1 MTTIYLIR
9 HAEAEGN
16 LYRRIH
22 GWYDSLITKNGERQ
36 IQALEQ
42 RFDSVSIDA
51 VYSSDLIRTQLTAGA
66 ICRPKNL
73 PLHLHPGLR
82 EIHMGDWEDLTWG
95 EVRHFQGEQL
105 ALFNHT
111 DPSFQAPGEGEG
123 FGPLGDRVYDT
134 IRSIAQ
140 QHPDQNVALFS
151 HGTAIRQF
159 LGKVKGTAPEQWKEL
174 PHFDNTAVTCLAW
187 DGKSFHIVYEG
198 DNSHLDESIS
208 TLARQSWWRK
218 GGQKAEDV
226 NLWFRPLDPEKEQEL
241 YLSARRDT
249 WITVHGTELPFDGPG
264 FWEVARRD
272 LELSPWGVSVAMAG
286 DQFAGMIQ
294 LDLEKFRSD
303 GAGYIPL
310 CYMAPDFRN
319 RGLGVQLLGH
329 AVSFFRREG
338 RRGLRLRC
346 ALNNDHAQHFY
357 DKYGF
362 HKIGVEEGKWFPLD
376 VLEKPI
382 DRPNIP
388 YIAE

>member
-1 MTTIYLIR
+1 M
-9 HAEAEGN
+9 
-16 LYRRIH
+16 
-22 GWYDSLITKNGERQ
+22 
-36 IQALEQ
+36 
-42 RFDSVSIDA
+42 
-51 VYSSDLIRTQLTAGA
+51 
-66 ICRPKNL
+66 
-73 PLHLHPGLR
+73 
-82 EIHMGDWEDLTWG
+82 
-95 EVRHFQGEQL
+95 
-105 ALFNHT
+105 
-111 DPSFQAPGEGEG
+111 
-123 FGPLGDRVYDT
+123 YDT
-134 IRSIAQ
+134 IRSIAEK
-140 QHPDQNVALFS
+140 HPDQNVALFS

-187 DGKSFHIVYEG
+187 DGKAFHIVYEG

-329 AVSFFRREG
+329 AVSFFRWEG